1 MKSLLKLSIV
11 LFVLTLI
18 PSMAAAQKDS
28 FGVLD
33 TVYADV
39 AKVNDHSWAVTI
51 SYYNDEKVVGL
62 SVPIKFDAG
71 DVPVVAD
78 SAVYTGG
85 RAENFT
91 FKGFRPDTTEQTVT
105 MGMIA
110 NLGPTDNTLIPGKGR
125 LVTVFVSS
133 LDKQPVPL
141 LNVDTTTTH
150 PANSLMMI
158 ADRFQGG
165 EYPDTLS
172 LYNRRIL
179 EIRPA
184 WVVRRSD

>member
-1 MKSLLKLSIV
+1 MLTVTV
-11 LFVLTLI
+11 LIFALI
-18 PSMAAAQKDS
+18 PNLAAAQKDS

-39 AKVNDHSWAVTI
+39 VKIDDYNWSVTI
-51 SYYNDEKVVGL
+51 SYTNDEKVVGL

-71 DVPVVAD
+71 NIPVVAD

-91 FKGFRPDTTEQTVT
+91 YKGFRPDTSIQAVT

-110 NLGPTDNTLIPGKGR
+110 NLGPTDNTLKPGRGR

-133 LDKQPVPL
+133 LDNQPVGN

-150 PANSLMMI
+150 PSNSLMMI

-184 WVVRRSD
+184 WIVRRSD